1 MFKKGG
7 NKMKKQLLSTAL
19 AVSMV
24 AASLT
29 ACTNGKGGSNE
40 EPAPSQTA
48 VDNNTVTTTDDGST
62 VVEPVEELGYT
73 YGEHFYSDDPVTY
86 SMSFS
91 DASWYPM
98 TDKWK
103 TEGVFEQIRLRTNV
117 TLDLTSID
125 SGDYNDKIALAI
137 NAGDAP
143 YIIPKTYDE
152 SRYVDG
158 GAIVPVSKWT
168 QFMPN
173 FTKFVEDYNMQ
184 PDLDTITRND
194 GNFYRLPGMHE
205 SPNKDYFFMV
215 RKDLFDGAG
224 IDIASL
230 EKDMTYDDLYD
241 ALVKV
246 KAYMVEEG
254 MCKESDYIWSDLWC
268 GQESGQGNGGNLLKI
283 MGFSYNVASGWAVA
297 DCIQYDHAKGE
308 WFLSSTT
315 DDYKEFVKT
324 ANKFVK
330 GGILDPET
338 FTQDD
343 SVATN
348 KFYRGETAIISVNRG
363 QVAAFESGLQTGM
376 GSEGKT
382 YETYLMVT
390 PKGLNNYMAENSRLE
405 NGVMISKKAYDELG
419 EEDFIKMLRFVDWLF
434 YSDEAYDLIKWGIE
448 GETYNVVDGQK
459 VLADGWY
466 CSGLGYADPTPDDDS
481 DNKDMRLE
489 YGYAGG
495 NYFYGHR
502 VAQRDDH
509 LTPALQ
515 DFSKRISEYR
525 DIRPLNPALASTP
538 DENEQINLWKTPL
551 VDTINTWTLNF
562 VTGKKDIDAEWD
574 NYLKACDDANAKNL
588 VDLYNEINK
597 R

>member
-1 MFKKGG
+1 MLKKGG

-29 ACTNGKGGSNE
+29 ACTNGNGGSQE

-62 VVEPVEELGYT
+62 AVEPVEELGYT
-73 YGEHFYSDDPVTY
+73 FGEHFYSDDPVTY

-205 SPNKDYFFMV
+205 SPNQDYFFMV

-230 EKDMTYDDLYD
+230 EKDMSYDDLYD

-246 KAYMVEEG
+246 KAYMVSEG
-254 MCKESDYIWSDLWC
+254 ICKDSDYIWSDLWC

-283 MGFSYNVASGWAVA
+283 MGFSYNVASGWAVG
-297 DCIQYDHAKGE
+297 DCMQYDHDKGE
-308 WFLSSTT
+308 
-315 DDYKEFVKT
+315 
-324 ANKFVK
+324 
-330 GGILDPET
+330 
-338 FTQDD
+338 
-343 SVATN
+343 
-348 KFYRGETAIISVNRG
+348 
-363 QVAAFESGLQTGM
+363 
-376 GSEGKT
+376 
-382 YETYLMVT
+382 
-390 PKGLNNYMAENSRLE
+390 
-405 NGVMISKKAYDELG
+405 
-419 EEDFIKMLRFVDWLF
+419 
-434 YSDEAYDLIKWGIE
+434 
-448 GETYNVVDGQK
+448 
-459 VLADGWY
+459 
-466 CSGLGYADPTPDDDS
+466 
-481 DNKDMRLE
+481 
-489 YGYAGG
+489 
-495 NYFYGHR
+495 
-502 VAQRDDH
+502 
-509 LTPALQ
+509 
-515 DFSKRISEYR
+515 
-525 DIRPLNPALASTP
+525 
-538 DENEQINLWKTPL
+538 
-551 VDTINTWTLNF
+551 
-562 VTGKKDIDAEWD
+562 
-574 NYLKACDDANAKNL
+574 
-588 VDLYNEINK
+588 
-597 R
+597 

>member
-73 YGEHFYSDDPVTY
+73 FGEHFYSDDPVTY

-125 SGDYNDKIALAI
+125 SGDYNDKIALSI

-230 EKDMTYDDLYD
+230 EKDM
-241 ALVKV
+241 
-246 KAYMVEEG
+246 
-254 MCKESDYIWSDLWC
+254 
-268 GQESGQGNGGNLLKI
+268 
-283 MGFSYNVASGWAVA
+283 
-297 DCIQYDHAKGE
+297 CI
-308 WFLSSTT
+308 S
-315 DDYKEFVKT
+315 
-324 ANKFVK
+324 
-330 GGILDPET
+330 
-338 FTQDD
+338 
-343 SVATN
+343 
-348 KFYRGETAIISVNRG
+348 
-363 QVAAFESGLQTGM
+363 
-376 GSEGKT
+376 
-382 YETYLMVT
+382 
-390 PKGLNNYMAENSRLE
+390 
-405 NGVMISKKAYDELG
+405 
-419 EEDFIKMLRFVDWLF
+419 
-434 YSDEAYDLIKWGIE
+434 
-448 GETYNVVDGQK
+448 
-459 VLADGWY
+459 
-466 CSGLGYADPTPDDDS
+466 
-481 DNKDMRLE
+481 
-489 YGYAGG
+489 
-495 NYFYGHR
+495 
-502 VAQRDDH
+502 
-509 LTPALQ
+509 
-515 DFSKRISEYR
+515 
-525 DIRPLNPALASTP
+525 
-538 DENEQINLWKTPL
+538 
-551 VDTINTWTLNF
+551 
-562 VTGKKDIDAEWD
+562 
-574 NYLKACDDANAKNL
+574 
-588 VDLYNEINK
+588 
-597 R
+597 